1 MAKAAQIT
9 FKEFRTKFATEEACR
24 NYLFQERFAEGFI
37 CPKCGGRECYYLK
50 TRHTCQCRR
59 CRRQT
64 SVTAGTVMHRTH
76 LPLTVWFWAI
86 YLCATDKRGISAKG
100 LARQLELSY
109 ESAWYLLVRIRSAMH
124 DRDQNYLLEGIIE
137 MDEAYLG
144 APKRGKKRGR
154 GTERKI
160 MAVAVSKD
168 EKDRPMFL
176 RLQMIPNVTT
186 ATLQNVIDNHVKQNS
201 IIECDGYKS
210 YPRLEHVTV
219 NQSKYQSGDLKWVH
233 VAIGNFKAFLLG
245 TYHGSCGDYQP
256 FLDEFCFRFNRRFHP
271 AQLFS
276 RLSRA
281 VATSCVLL
289 N

>member
-9 FKEFRTKFATEEACR
+9 FRDFRTRFATEDDCR
-24 NYLFQERFAEGFI
+24 NYLFLERFPEGFV
-37 CPKCGGRECYYLK
+37 CPKCGSREYYYIK
-50 TRHTCQCRR
+50 TRHTCQCKY
-59 CRRQT
+59 CRHQT

-109 ESAWYLLVRIRSAMH
+109 ESAWYLLARIRSAMH

-144 APKRGKKRGR
+144 APKRGKRRGR
-154 GTERKI
+154 GTERKK
-160 MAVAVSKD
+160 MAVVVSKD
-168 EKDRPMFL
+168 EKERPLFL
-176 RLQMIPNVTT
+176 RLQIIPDVTT
-186 ATLQNVIDNHVKQNS
+186 ATLQNVVDHHVKQDS
-201 IIECDGYKS
+201 TIECDGYKS
-210 YPRLEHVTV
+210 YPGLKHVTV
-219 NQSKYQSGDLKWVH
+219 NQSKYQGDDLKWVH
-233 VAIGNFKAFLLG
+233 VAIENFKAFLLG
-245 TYHGSCGDYQP
+245 TYHGSCGNYQP
-256 FLDEFCFRFNRRFHP
+256 YLDEYCFRFNRRFHP
-271 AQLFS
+271 SQLFA

-281 VATSCVLL
+281 VATSCALL